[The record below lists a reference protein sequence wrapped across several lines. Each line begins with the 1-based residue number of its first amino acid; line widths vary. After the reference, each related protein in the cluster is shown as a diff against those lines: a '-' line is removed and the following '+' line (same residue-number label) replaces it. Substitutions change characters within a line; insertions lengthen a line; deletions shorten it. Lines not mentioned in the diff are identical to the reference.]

1 MNFIKKDKE
10 GNIIDRFITQP
21 NVLRDSLE
29 NGNLKFRAANPDT
42 KHYLTQDIF
51 TLAVPH
57 WAFDDPEKSMEQDT
71 NSWLANKLTV
81 GDTFY
86 TNRYYVIY
94 KNNTL
99 NFDFHESYQYQD
111 GDIPVSAQITIR
123 DINSEDQWDTELLYY
138 IRGNK
143 SFSPITEMEE
153 LGLELKL
160 TAILPSEGK
169 VLMEYKDKKIKRSY
183 VVIQALIFPGIQ
195 LVWIGSILMML
206 GLLIS
211 SIQRYRKSSI

>member
-1 MNFIKKDKE
+1 M
-10 GNIIDRFITQP
+10 
-21 NVLRDSLE
+21 
-29 NGNLKFRAANPDT
+29 
-42 KHYLTQDIF
+42 
-51 TLAVPH
+51 
-57 WAFDDPEKSMEQDT
+57 
-71 NSWLANKLTV
+71 
-81 GDTFY
+81 
-86 TNRYYVIY
+86 IY

-160 TAILPSEGK
+160 SAILPSEGK

-195 LVWIGSILMML
+195 LVWIGSILVML

-211 SIQRYRKSSI
+211 SIQRYRKSST